1 MKKKLSVLLAT
12 LRMVGGLTA
21 CNNTTSDEVKTPPA
35 TEQTTIKIAA
45 LKGPTAMGMAKMIHD
60 QKDLETKAYDIEVL
74 NAVDEVIP
82 KVATGEVDIA
92 AVPSNVSSALY
103 NKTEGKIVTLAINT
117 LGVLYVV
124 ENGDTVHS
132 VSDLKGKTIY
142 SSGKGATPEY
152 VLNYILKGNGLDPEK
167 DVTIEYKSEH
177 AECLAALTNDK
188 NGIAVLPQPFVTA
201 AQMKNDG
208 LRVALDFTK
217 EWTVVNESHPDQKTG
232 VLITGVI
239 VAQKEFVEQNP
250 ELVKAFLEDY
260 KKSIEFTNS
269 NIDEAAALIAEA
281 DIVPE
286 PIAKRAIPLCNI
298 VYIDGGNMKELLGGY
313 LNVLYEANPKSIGG
327 KLPGEEFYYIQ

>member
-12 LRMVGGLTA
+12 LLMVGGLTA
-21 CNNTTSDEVKTPPA
+21 CNNTTSDEAQTPPA

>member
-12 LRMVGGLTA
+12 LLMVGGLTA
-21 CNNTTSDEVKTPPA
+21 CNNTTSDEVQTPPA

-152 VLNYILKGNGLDPEK
+152 ALNYILKGNGLDPEK

-201 AQMKNDG
+201 AQMKNDD

-217 EWTVVNESHPDQKTG
+217 EWTAVNESHPDQKTG

>member
-12 LRMVGGLTA
+12 LLMVGGLTA
-21 CNNTTSDEVKTPPA
+21 CNNTTSDEVQTPPA

-60 QKDLETKAYDIEVL
+60 QKDLETKAYDIEVF

-117 LGVLYVV
+117 LGVLNVV

-152 VLNYILKGNGLDPEK
+152 ALNYILKGNGLDPEK

-208 LRVALDFTK
+208 LRVALDLTK
-217 EWTVVNESHPDQKTG
+217 EWTAVNELHPDQKTG
-232 VLITGVI
+232 VLLTGVI

>member
-12 LRMVGGLTA
+12 LLMVGGLTA
-21 CNNTTSDEVKTPPA
+21 CNNTTSNEVQTPPA
-35 TEQTTIKIAA
+35 AEQATIKIAA
-45 LKGPTAMGMAKMIHD
+45 LKGPTSMGMAKMIHD

-103 NKTEGKIVTLAINT
+103 NKAEGKIVTLAINT

-124 ENGDTVHS
+124 ENGDTVQS
-132 VSDLKGKTIY
+132 VADLKGKTIY

-152 VLNYILKGNGLDPEK
+152 ALNYILKGNGINPEK

-188 NGIAVLPQPFVTA
+188 NGIAVLPQPFVTV
-201 AQMKNDG
+201 AQTKNDA
-208 LRVALDFTK
+208 LRVALDLTK
-217 EWTVVNESHPDQKTG
+217 EWNAVTELRSDIKNGT
-232 VLITGVI
+232 LITGVI

-250 ELVKAFLEDY
+250 ELVKTFLEEY

-269 NIDEAAALIAEA
+269 NVDEAAAFIGEA

-286 PIAKRAIPLCNI
+286 PVAKKAIPECNI
-298 VYIDGGNMKELLGGY
+298 TYIDGAEMKELLSGY
-313 LNVLYEANPKSIGG
+313 LNVLFEANPKSIGG
-327 KLPGEEFYYIQ
+327 TLPGEEFYYAQ

>member
-12 LRMVGGLTA
+12 LLMVGGLTA

-45 LKGPTAMGMAKMIHD
+45 LKGPTAMGMAKMIRD
-60 QKDLETKAYDIEVL
+60 QKGLETKAYDIEVL

>member
-12 LRMVGGLTA
+12 LLMVGGLTA
-21 CNNTTSDEVKTPPA
+21 CNNTTSNEVQTPPA
-35 TEQTTIKIAA
+35 AEQATIKIAA
-45 LKGPTAMGMAKMIHD
+45 LKGPTSMGMAKMIHD

-124 ENGDTVHS
+124 ENGDTVQS
-132 VSDLKGKTIY
+132 VADLKGKTIY

-152 VLNYILKGNGLDPEK
+152 ALNYILKGNGIDPEK

-188 NGIAVLPQPFVTA
+188 NGIAVLPQPFVTV
-201 AQMKNDG
+201 AQTKNDA
-208 LRVALDFTK
+208 LRVALDLTK
-217 EWTVVNESHPDQKTG
+217 EWNAVTELRSDIKNGT
-232 VLITGVI
+232 LITGVI

-250 ELVKAFLEDY
+250 ELVKTFLEDY
-260 KKSIEFTNS
+260 KNSIEFTNS
-269 NIDEAAALIAEA
+269 NVDEAAAFIGEV

-286 PIAKRAIPLCNI
+286 PVAKKAIPECNI
-298 VYIDGGNMKELLGGY
+298 TYIDGAEMKELLSGY
-313 LNVLYEANPKSIGG
+313 LNVLFEANPKSIGG
-327 KLPGEEFYYIQ
+327 TLPGEEFYYAQ

>member
-12 LRMVGGLTA
+12 LLMVGGLTA

>member
-12 LRMVGGLTA
+12 LLMVGGLTA
-21 CNNTTSDEVKTPPA
+21 CNNTTSNEVQTPPA
-35 TEQTTIKIAA
+35 AEQTTIKIAA

>member
-12 LRMVGGLTA
+12 LLMVGGLTA
-21 CNNTTSDEVKTPPA
+21 CNNTTSNEVQTPPA
-35 TEQTTIKIAA
+35 AEQSTIKIAA
-45 LKGPTAMGMAKMIHD
+45 LKGPTSMGMAKMIHD

-124 ENGDTVHS
+124 ENGDTVQS
-132 VSDLKGKTIY
+132 VADLKGKTIY

-152 VLNYILKGNGLDPEK
+152 ALNYILKGNGIDPEK

-188 NGIAVLPQPFVTA
+188 NGIAVLPQPFVTV
-201 AQMKNDG
+201 AQTKNDA
-208 LRVALDFTK
+208 LRVALDLTK
-217 EWTVVNESHPDQKTG
+217 EWNAVTELRSDIKNGT
-232 VLITGVI
+232 
-239 VAQKEFVEQNP
+239 
-250 ELVKAFLEDY
+250 ELVKTFLEEY

-269 NIDEAAALIAEA
+269 NVDEAAAFIGEA

-286 PIAKRAIPLCNI
+286 PVAKKAIPECNI
-298 VYIDGGNMKELLGGY
+298 TYIDGAEMKELLSGY
-313 LNVLYEANPKSIGG
+313 LNVLFEANPKSIGG
-327 KLPGEEFYYIQ
+327 TLPGEEFYYAQ

>member
-12 LRMVGGLTA
+12 LLMVGGLTA

-152 VLNYILKGNGLDPEK
+152 ALNYILKGNGLDPEK

-208 LRVALDFTK
+208 LRVALDLTK
-217 EWTVVNESHPDQKTG
+217 EWTAVNELHPDQKTG
-232 VLITGVI
+232 VLLTGVI

>member
-12 LRMVGGLTA
+12 LLMVGGLTA
-21 CNNTTSDEVKTPPA
+21 CNNTTSDEVQTPPA

>member
-12 LRMVGGLTA
+12 LLMVGGLTA
-21 CNNTTSDEVKTPPA
+21 CNNTTSNEVQTPPA
-35 TEQTTIKIAA
+35 AEQTTIKIAA
-45 LKGPTAMGMAKMIHD
+45 LKGPTSMGMAKMIHD

-74 NAVDEVIP
+74 NAVDEVIS

-124 ENGDTVHS
+124 ENGDTVQS
-132 VSDLKGKTIY
+132 VADLKGKTIY

-152 VLNYILKGNGLDPEK
+152 ALNYILKGNGIDPEK

-188 NGIAVLPQPFVTA
+188 NGIAVLPQPFVTV
-201 AQMKNDG
+201 AQTKNDA
-208 LRVALDFTK
+208 LRVALDLTK
-217 EWTVVNESHPDQKTG
+217 EWNAVTELRSDIKNGT
-232 VLITGVI
+232 LITGVI

-250 ELVKAFLEDY
+250 ELVKTFLEEY

-269 NIDEAAALIAEA
+269 NVDEAAAFIGEA

-286 PIAKRAIPLCNI
+286 PVAKKAIPECNI
-298 VYIDGGNMKELLGGY
+298 TYIDGAEMKELLSGY
-313 LNVLYEANPKSIGG
+313 LNVLFEANPKSIGG
-327 KLPGEEFYYIQ
+327 TLPGEEFYYAQ

>member
-12 LRMVGGLTA
+12 LLMVGGLTA
-21 CNNTTSDEVKTPPA
+21 CNNTTSDEVQTPPA

-217 EWTVVNESHPDQKTG
+217 EWTVVNESHPDQKNG

>member
-1 MKKKLSVLLAT
+1 
-12 LRMVGGLTA
+12 
-21 CNNTTSDEVKTPPA
+21 
-35 TEQTTIKIAA
+35 
-45 LKGPTAMGMAKMIHD
+45 MIHD

-124 ENGDTVHS
+124 ENGDTVQS
-132 VSDLKGKTIY
+132 VADLKGKTIY

-152 VLNYILKGNGLDPEK
+152 ALNYILKGNGIDPEK

-188 NGIAVLPQPFVTA
+188 NGIAVLPQPFVTV
-201 AQMKNDG
+201 AQTKNDA
-208 LRVALDFTK
+208 LRVALDLTK
-217 EWTVVNESHPDQKTG
+217 EWNAVTELRSDIKNGT
-232 VLITGVI
+232 LITGVI

-250 ELVKAFLEDY
+250 ELVKTFLEEY

-269 NIDEAAALIAEA
+269 NVDEAAAFIGEA

-286 PIAKRAIPLCNI
+286 PVAKKAIPECNI
-298 VYIDGGNMKELLGGY
+298 TYIDGAEMKELLSGY
-313 LNVLYEANPKSIGG
+313 LNVLFEANPKSIGG
-327 KLPGEEFYYIQ
+327 TLPGEEFYYAQ

>member
-12 LRMVGGLTA
+12 LLMVGGLTA
-21 CNNTTSDEVKTPPA
+21 CNNTTSDEAQTPPA
-35 TEQTTIKIAA
+35 TEQTTIKIAT

-177 AECLAALTNDK
+177 TECLAALTNDK

-298 VYIDGGNMKELLGGY
+298 VYIDGGNMKELLGG
-313 LNVLYEANPKSIGG
+313 
-327 KLPGEEFYYIQ
+327 

>member
-12 LRMVGGLTA
+12 LLMVGGLTA
-21 CNNTTSDEVKTPPA
+21 CNNTTSDEVQTPPA

-152 VLNYILKGNGLDPEK
+152 VLNYILKGNGLDQEK